1 MSVRV
6 SVPDGTG
13 RIMGGKFLTTVNVYV
28 NLPCMYEIAFYRTA
42 SHECPIEEFLDGL
55 TGKQAQKVAWTLGLI
70 EELPRVHSKFLEKM
84 SGTDDL
90 WEVRVEFGG
99 EIFRLFGWLDAGRLV
114 LGHGFQKKSQKT
126 PKREIKTAERRKTD
140 YFERK
145 GN

>member
-1 MSVRV
+1 
-6 SVPDGTG
+6 
-13 RIMGGKFLTTVNVYV
+13 
-28 NLPCMYEIAFYRTA
+28 MYEIAFYRTA
-42 SHECPIEEFLDGL
+42 SHECPVEEFLDGL
-55 TGKQAQKVAWTLGLI
+55 TGKQAQKVAWTLELI

-84 SGTDDL
+84 SGSDDL

-126 PKREIKTAERRKTD
+126 PRREIETAERRKTD

-145 GN
+145 AN